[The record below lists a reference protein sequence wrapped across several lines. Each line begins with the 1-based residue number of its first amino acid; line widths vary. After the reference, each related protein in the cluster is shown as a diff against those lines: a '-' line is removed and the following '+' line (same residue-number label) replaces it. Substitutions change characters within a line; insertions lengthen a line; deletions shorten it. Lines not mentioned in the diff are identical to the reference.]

1 MRVTRVRI
9 NSMGEIN
16 KCLTM
21 KRFSNREEAFQ
32 FNFVDCNTFPWPLEH
47 AQQKLEGQESSQR
60 NAFAPV
66 SCVEG

>member
-1 MRVTRVRI
+1 MSYNEKI
-9 NSMGEIN
+9 QQQED
-16 KCLTM
+16 
-21 KRFSNREEAFQ
+21 AFQ
-32 FNFVDCNTFPWPLEH
+32 FNFVDYNTFPWPLGH